1 MRYIALATDYD
12 GTLAHHGTVEER
24 SVQVLERVKA
34 SGRKLL
40 LVTGRHLPDLKNV
53 FPRIGLFDYV
63 VVENGALLYCPATR
77 ETTLLCEPPPPAFL
91 AELQRRK
98 VPFETG
104 RAIVS
109 TWTPHQ
115 NEVLEAIRELALDL
129 QVVFNKGAVM
139 VLPSGVNK
147 ATGLHAALEELDL
160 SFHNTVALGDA
171 ENDHAFLSAAE
182 CGVAVANAVPALLDR
197 ADVHTENRNGAG
209 VTEIAEQLLRDDLAQ
224 YDDRLRRHSITLG
237 TYRGPAADEDEP
249 EKELRIHAQRN
260 GILIAGPS
268 ASGKSTTVAGI
279 LEQLAEQKYQFCLI
293 DPEGDYEYFAG
304 ALSFGT
310 AKEKPDPEAIN
321 KALASPDRSVIVNL
335 MALPVAERPEYFAA
349 LLPRI
354 LEWRTR
360 TARPHWLVIDEAHH
374 LLPISWTPAATTIP
388 PALKGIMLITVHPEH
403 VSPPIL
409 KFIDA
414 AVVTGNSAPETL
426 AAFAKAAG
434 FRVPQTSEKPAET
447 GQALVWFTNS
457 PSATLVNVHASKAE
471 RRRHRRNYAEG
482 ELSPDQ
488 SFYFRGPDLKLN
500 LRAQN
505 LMTFLQIADG
515 VDDETWLYHL
525 GHSDYSHWFE
535 AVIKDSD
542 LARAAKAV
550 EHNGK
555 LSAAESRAKIKNAIE
570 SRYTA
575 AV

>member
-12 GTLAHHGTVEER
+12 GTLAHHGTVSDDALR
-24 SVQVLERVKA
+24 MLERVKA

-40 LVTGRHLPDLKNV
+40 LVTGRHLPDLQNV
-53 FPRIGLFDYV
+53 FPGLELFDYA
-63 VVENGALLYCPATR
+63 VVENGALLYSPGTYHGHAK
-77 ETTLLCEPPPPAFL
+77 LLCEPPPRSFL
-91 AELQRRK
+91 ELLRQRNI
-98 VPFETG
+98 PFETG
-104 RAIVS
+104 QAIVS

-115 NEVLEAIRELALDL
+115 HEVLEAIRELALDL

-139 VLPSGVNK
+139 VLPSGINK
-147 ATGLHAALEELDL
+147 AT
-160 SFHNTVALGDA
+160 GDA

-182 CGVAVANAVPALLDR
+182 CGAAVANAVPALLER
-197 ADVHTENRNGAG
+197 ADVRTENRNGSG
-209 VTEIAEQLLRDDLAQ
+209 VIELAEQLLLDDLAV

-237 TYRGPAADEDEP
+237 TYTDSGKDGEP
-249 EKELRIHAQRN
+249 GEKQLRIFAQRN

-293 DPEGDYEYFAG
+293 DPEGDYEYFGG

-310 AKEKPDPEAIN
+310 AKERPDPEAIN
-321 KALASPDRSVIVNL
+321 KALESPDRSVIVNL
-335 MALPVAERPEYFAA
+335 MALPVSDRPGYFSA

-354 LEWRTR
+354 LEWRSR
-360 TARPHWLVIDEAHH
+360 AARPHWLVIDEAHH
-374 LLPISWTPAATTIP
+374 LLPPSWTPAAATIP
-388 PALKGIMLITVHPEH
+388 AAIKGIILITVHPEH
-403 VSPPIL
+403 VSPGIL
-409 KFIDA
+409 NLIDA
-414 AVVTGNSAPETL
+414 AIATGHSGPETL
-426 AAFAKAAG
+426 RAFARAAG
-434 FRVPQTSEKPAET
+434 IGAPQIPKSSAEA

-457 PSATLVNVHASKAE
+457 PSAVLVNVHTSTAE

-488 SFYFRGPDLKLN
+488 SFYFRGPESKLN

-505 LMTFLQIADG
+505 LMTFLQLAEG

-525 GHSDYSHWFE
+525 HHSDYSHWFE
-535 AVIKDSD
+535 SVIKDSD
-542 LARAAKAV
+542 LARAARRV
-550 EHNGK
+550 EHNGN
-555 LSAAESRAKIKNAIE
+555 LSAAESRARIKEAIE

>member
-12 GTLAHHGTVEER
+12 GTLAHHGTVHPDA
-24 SVQVLERVKA
+24 VNVLERVKA

-40 LVTGRHLPDLKNV
+40 LVSGRHLPDLQTV
-53 FPRIGLFDYV
+53 FPELDLFDYAV
-63 VVENGALLYCPATR
+63 LENGALLYCPGTR
-77 ETTLLCEPPPPAFL
+77 EEKLLCEPPPESFL
-91 AELQRRK
+91 HRLRQRN

-104 RAIVS
+104 QAIVS

-147 ATGLHAALEELDL
+147 ATGLHAALEALEL

-197 ADVHTENRNGAG
+197 ADVRTQNRNGTG
-209 VTEIAEQLLRDDLAQ
+209 VIELAEQLLQDDLEQ
-224 YDDRLRRHSITLG
+224 FDDRLRRHSIVLG
-237 TYRGPAADEDEP
+237 TYTEAAAGAKHPEDV
-249 EKELRIHAQRN
+249 RIHAQRH

-335 MALPVAERPEYFAA
+335 MALPVAERPEYFSG

-374 LLPISWTPAATTIP
+374 LLPTSWVPAANTIP
-388 PALKGIMLITVHPEH
+388 PAIKGIVLITVHPEH
-403 VSPPIL
+403 VSPAIL

-414 AVVTGNSAPETL
+414 AVATGNSASDTL
-426 AAFAKAAG
+426 AEFAEAAG
-434 FRVPQTSEKPAET
+434 IDSPIPAQKPSGP

-457 PSATLVNVHASKAE
+457 RAPVLVNVHASKAE

-482 ELSPDQ
+482 ELSPNQ
-488 SFYFRGPDLKLN
+488 SFYFRGPELKLN

-505 LMTFLQIADG
+505 LMTFLQLADG

-525 GHSDYSHWFE
+525 RHSDYSHWFE
-535 AVIKDSD
+535 TVIKDSD
-542 LARAAKAV
+542 LARAVKHV
-550 EHNGK
+550 EHDGR
-555 LSAAESRAKIKNAIE
+555 LSASQSRAKIKDAIE
-570 SRYTA
+570 TRYTA

>member
-12 GTLAHHGTVEER
+12 GTLAHHGTVHDDALR
-24 SVQVLERVKA
+24 VLERVKA

-53 FPRIGLFDYV
+53 FPRLNLFDYAV
-63 VVENGALLYCPATR
+63 LENGALLYCPGTR
-77 ETTLLCEPPPPAFL
+77 ETKLLCEPPPKSFL
-91 AELQRRK
+91 ERLRQRN

-147 ATGLHAALEELDL
+147 ATGLHTALDALGL

-197 ADVHTENRNGAG
+197 ADVRTQNRNGAG
-209 VTEIAEQLLRDDLAQ
+209 VMEIAEQLLNDDLLQ
-224 YDDRLRRHSITLG
+224 YDDRLRRHSISLG
-237 TYRGPAADEDEP
+237 VYVEP
-249 EKELRIHAQRN
+249 EGDSPIEEVHIHAQRH

-310 AKEKPDPEAIN
+310 AKERPDPEAIN
-321 KALASPDRSVIVNL
+321 KALDSPDRSLIVNL
-335 MALPVAERPEYFAA
+335 MALPVAERPEYFSA

-374 LLPISWTPAATTIP
+374 LLPSSWTPAAASIP
-388 PALKGIMLITVHPEH
+388 PALKGIVLITVHPEH
-403 VSPPIL
+403 VSPTIL
-409 KFIDA
+409 RFIDA
-414 AVVTGNSAPETL
+414 AIATGHSASETL
-426 AAFAKAAG
+426 EAFAGAAAIDPPKTLPKA
-434 FRVPQTSEKPAET
+434 PET

-457 PSATLVNVHASKAE
+457 PEAVLVNVHTSKAE

-488 SFYFRGPDLKLN
+488 SFYFRGPESKLN

-505 LMTFLQIADG
+505 LMTFLQLAEG

-535 AVIKDSD
+535 TVIKDSD

-550 EHNGK
+550 EHNRR
-555 LSAAESRAKIKNAIE
+555 LSAAESREKIKDAIE